1 MEKMLKSGCAI
12 QIYFL
17 HTVNV
22 KNVTN
27 ICQFYKTLLFL
38 ILCHGYQLFTRYS
51 WVTSSVEQ
59 FIPLSSSG
67 IFRQVTDPG
76 SDLPVIHTSC
86 LSRWPQMPSC
96 RQSASYFTSKENKL

>member
-1 MEKMLKSGCAI
+1 MLKMLQTS
-12 QIYFL
+12 
-17 HTVNV
+17 VNFTRHYCSDV
-22 KNVTN
+22 
-27 ICQFYKTLLFL
+27 LLAL
-38 ILCHGYQLFTRYS
+38 RDILCHGYQLFTRYS